1 MWAREHGA
9 ARAIPSCWNVP
20 QHHGQPGSLENLLLV
35 PETWQR
41 DTPTSP
47 CHERGTCFASRLR
60 QKHQRTPSMIVA
72 ITSHLV
78 YQYWPYRLL
87 PICLLDCVINIQF
100 QGKNNS
106 WGQAAPAT
114 VQSAAKK
121 SRLCNNQILQDFMAK
136 LRKPTDLRKPLGC
149 ASNSSQVWSKCHVY
163 IIIISSFFHT
173 HKATFT
179 FGPHNIWLFPNRPP
193 SFSPVSGG
201 KDAPKGV
208 HLKWQKIGSVSSG
221 LTQLGQSKPQT
232 KIGFS
237 QFTRMLKKLSGFKE
251 DWSWFNFEWKLC
263 TKQPRWY
270 CHLPFLCLYNLW
282 VPCQGASRWVL
293 VFWLLSILWRFNSY
307 EAENKDG
314 GNELL
319 PGKHCQDDGENGL
332 NKQTTMR
339 GKL

>member
-173 HKATFT
+173 QGNLHLWAPQHLTVPKPA
-179 FGPHNIWLFPNRPP
+179 P

-201 KDAPKGV
+201 KNAPKGV
-208 HLKWQKIGSVSSG
+208 HLKWQKIGSGFDAISWYFVSSG
-221 LTQLGQSKPQT
+221 LTQLGKNSRDNKQ

-237 QFTRMLKKLSGFKE
+237 QFTRMLKNLSAKKRL
-251 DWSWFNFEWKLC
+251 D
-263 TKQPRWY
+263 
-270 CHLPFLCLYNLW
+270 
-282 VPCQGASRWVL
+282 L
-293 VFWLLSILWRFNSY
+293 VV
-307 EAENKDG
+307 
-314 GNELL
+314 
-319 PGKHCQDDGENGL
+319 
-332 NKQTTMR
+332 
-339 GKL
+339 

>member
-1 MWAREHGA
+1 
-9 ARAIPSCWNVP
+9 
-20 QHHGQPGSLENLLLV
+20 
-35 PETWQR
+35 
-41 DTPTSP
+41 
-47 CHERGTCFASRLR
+47 
-60 QKHQRTPSMIVA
+60 MIAA
-72 ITSHLV
+72 ITSHFV
-78 YQYWPYRLL
+78 YQYWSAFWIVSSTSSFKGRITAEVKPPLPLYR
-87 PICLLDCVINIQF
+87 
-100 QGKNNS
+100 
-106 WGQAAPAT
+106 A
-114 VQSAAKK
+114 
-121 SRLCNNQILQDFMAK
+121 
-136 LRKPTDLRKPLGC
+136 LRKRAGCATTKSCRTSWLNWENPQTLRKPLGC
-149 ASNSSQVWSKCHVY
+149 ASNSSQVWSKCHIY

-237 QFTRMLKKLSGFKE
+237 QFTRMLKNLSGFKE